1 MINFSLSEKLVQLKD
16 IIVSSP
22 FFFVSVIIGI
32 ILLIIMI
39 VGVKKNRRINNI
51 IFIVSWIFVAVFCIA
66 RYFKFFV
73 SIFDRLFG
81 RIVDEIYFPSISI
94 YTVMLIITNII
105 FVSSMFK
112 KKVNSLNK
120 IINVGFAMLLD
131 FLFILIL
138 DTIMKNNI
146 DVSAKFDIYT
156 NSSLL
161 ILLELSMTIF
171 LIWLLIIGV
180 LYLINKYGVK
190 KVFVNEYKENDYEI
204 IDTKNTDIKDD
215 GYMEIIDTLEEK
227 TNISNDLTNSNKDFS
242 EIINLEDDNTSKK
255 DNIEIMNI

>member
-1 MINFSLSEKLVQLKD
+1 
-16 IIVSSP
+16 
-22 FFFVSVIIGI
+22 
-32 ILLIIMI
+32 MI

-66 RYFKFFV
+66 RYFSFFV

-112 KKVNSLNK
+112 KKVNSLVK

-146 DVSAKFDIYT
+146 DISAKFGIYT

-161 ILLELSMTIF
+161 ILLELSMNIF
-171 LIWLLIIGV
+171 IIWLLIIGV

-190 KVFVNEYKENDYEI
+190 KVFVNEYKEKDYEI
-204 IDTKNTDIKDD
+204 IDTKNDDIKDD

-227 TNISNDLTNSNKDFS
+227 TNVNKNLPNSSNDIS
-242 EIINLEDDNTSKK
+242 EIIDLEDDNTSKK

>member
-1 MINFSLSEKLVQLKD
+1 MINFSFSEKLVQLKD

-66 RYFKFFV
+66 RYFKFVV

-105 FVSSMFK
+105 FVS
-112 KKVNSLNK
+112 
-120 IINVGFAMLLD
+120 
-131 FLFILIL
+131 
-138 DTIMKNNI
+138 
-146 DVSAKFDIYT
+146 
-156 NSSLL
+156 
-161 ILLELSMTIF
+161 
-171 LIWLLIIGV
+171 
-180 LYLINKYGVK
+180 
-190 KVFVNEYKENDYEI
+190 
-204 IDTKNTDIKDD
+204 
-215 GYMEIIDTLEEK
+215 
-227 TNISNDLTNSNKDFS
+227 
-242 EIINLEDDNTSKK
+242 
-255 DNIEIMNI
+255 